1 MGESMRAAMVVLA
14 AACVVCADEAP
25 RRGGVL
31 HVVERS
37 EPKTFNP
44 VIALDVPS
52 RDVIRRIHADLISID
67 RASQATVPAL
77 AESWTRSRDG
87 LVYVLHLRKGLR
99 FSDGEPFTA
108 DDVVFSFEVYLD
120 AKVGSPQR
128 DLLMIDDH
136 PLECRKLDAL
146 TVEFRLPRPYAAAER
161 LFDSIAML
169 PRHRLE
175 RAWREGKLRDSWSL
189 ATGVNEIA
197 GLGPFRLK
205 EYRPGERVLLERN
218 PYYWRAPLPY
228 LDGIEFRFIADE
240 DAQLARFAAGEVDL
254 LNRLNPKAIRYL
266 QSKPIQLTDLGP
278 GLEYNF
284 VCFNLTPGSAKLGWF
299 GRQEFRHALSLA
311 VDRDAMARV
320 IYQDRAAPLWG
331 SVTPGNK
338 LWYSSK
344 LPRPARN
351 VDAAKAIL
359 QKAGFRAG
367 AVLLDPNGKA
377 VEFSILVAA
386 SSPER
391 VQMATLLQSDWKEL
405 GIAVN
410 VVTMEFRS
418 MIERV
423 LTTRQFDTC
432 ILGLGGGDAD
442 PNAEM
447 GVWLSSGGMHVWNP
461 GQPKPATPWEAEIDA
476 LMQRQ
481 MITLD
486 YPERKRMYERV
497 QEIVADQSPL
507 IFLVSPH
514 VVVAQR
520 GRVGNFRPSILDH
533 QTLWNCDQLFLKA
546 ER

>member
-1 MGESMRAAMVVLA
+1 
-14 AACVVCADEAP
+14 
-25 RRGGVL
+25 
-31 HVVERS
+31 
-37 EPKTFNP
+37 
-44 VIALDVPS
+44 
-52 RDVIRRIHADLISID
+52 
-67 RASQATVPAL
+67 
-77 AESWTRSRDG
+77 
-87 LVYVLHLRKGLR
+87 
-99 FSDGEPFTA
+99 
-108 DDVVFSFEVYLD
+108 
-120 AKVGSPQR
+120 
-128 DLLMIDDH
+128 
-136 PLECRKLDAL
+136 
-146 TVEFRLPRPYAAAER
+146 
-161 LFDSIAML
+161 
-169 PRHRLE
+169 
-175 RAWREGKLRDSWSL
+175 
-189 ATGVNEIA
+189 
-197 GLGPFRLK
+197 
-205 EYRPGERVLLERN
+205 
-218 PYYWRAPLPY
+218 
-228 LDGIEFRFIADE
+228 
-240 DAQLARFAAGEVDL
+240 
-254 LNRLNPKAIRYL
+254 
-266 QSKPIQLTDLGP
+266 
-278 GLEYNF
+278 
-284 VCFNLTPGSAKLGWF
+284 
-299 GRQEFRHALSLA
+299 
-311 VDRDAMARV
+311 MARV

-410 VVTMEFRS
+410 VVTME
-418 MIERV
+418 
-423 LTTRQFDTC
+423 TTRQFDTC